1 MNFDTRLN
9 HTWWTLRLTF
19 GLVPIV
25 AGLDKYFNLLTNWE
39 QYLSPAIPGLL
50 HLSPTAF
57 MHIVGVIE
65 IAAGVLVLTPITG
78 YASYIVMLWLLGI
91 AGNLLAQGKYFDIA
105 VRDIVLAIAAYSLAR
120 LTQVREESMGEVTVA
135 KGDVAMQRI

>member
-1 MNFDTRLN
+1 MNFDPRLN

-39 QYLSPAIPGLL
+39 QYLNPAIPGLL
-50 HLSPTAF
+50 HLSPVAF
-57 MHIVGVIE
+57 MHVVGVVE

-120 LTQVREESMGEVTVA
+120 LTQVRQESTHEARVT
-135 KGDVAMQRI
+135 KPEIAMQRV

>member
-9 HTWWTLRLTF
+9 HIWWTLRLTF

-39 QYLSPAIPGLL
+39 QYLSPAIPATL
-50 HLSPTAF
+50 HLSPVSF

-91 AGNLLAQGKYFDIA
+91 ACNLLAQGKYFDIA

-120 LTQVREESMGEVTVA
+120 VTQVREEAIRDVRVT
-135 KGDVAMQRI
+135 KPDVAMQRI